1 MRAPPN
7 IAVLGADDPLGEA
20 VLRLIG
26 EQGLEIGTL
35 FPLSL
40 EPSEGC
46 VSARGEALP
55 LMPVEGFGWSQVE
68 LLINVSRSA
77 TAARWESQAR
87 ASGCTVLGLGGA
99 EAGRIGIGDGLSLAM
114 IRVFQG
120 LRPLSELARVSV
132 TAMLPVAAAGEAGIA
147 ELANQ
152 TRALFAMETL
162 EPEVFPVPIAF
173 NLVPQVGGFTE
184 TAARDF
190 ESHVAEALRQGLD
203 RPSLPVAVTAAW
215 APLFYGAALSVDFST
230 EVPVDVSALR
240 TTLARVAGLTLM
252 DADLPGGVA
261 TPATDAQDS
270 ATVFLSRLRE
280 TFPGGRD
287 LAMWLVIDM
296 TRLEAARMVD
306 QLENLIEQ

>member
-1 MRAPPN
+1 MRAPPD

-26 EQGLEIGTL
+26 EQALEVGAL
-35 FPLSL
+35 YPLSL

-55 LMPVEGFGWSQVE
+55 LMPVDGFDWSQVR
-68 LLINVSRSA
+68 LLVNASRSA
-77 TAARWESQAR
+77 AATRFESLAR
-87 ASGCTVLGLGGA
+87 AHGCAVLGLGA
-99 EAGRIGIGDGLSLAM
+99 TEAGRVGIGNGLSLALT
-114 IRVFQG
+114 RVFQA
-120 LRPLSELARVSV
+120 LRPLSELARVTV
-132 TAMLPVAAAGEAGIA
+132 TAMLPVAVAGEAGIA

-162 EPEVFPVPIAF
+162 DPEVFPVPIAF

-184 TAARDF
+184 TAARAF
-190 ESHVAEALRQGLD
+190 ELDVAEALRQGLD
-203 RPSLPVAVTAAW
+203 RPSLPVAVTAVW
-215 APLFYGAALSVDFST
+215 APLFYGAALSVDFAT
-230 EVPVDVSALR
+230 EKPLEATTLR
-240 TTLARVAGLTLM
+240 ATLARAAGLTLM

-280 TFPGGRD
+280 THPGGRD
-287 LAMWLVIDM
+287 HGMWLVIDM
-296 TRLEAARMVD
+296 TRLEAARMVE

>member
-26 EQGLEIGTL
+26 EQGLEVGAL
-35 FPLSL
+35 YPLSL

-55 LMPVEGFGWSQVE
+55 LMPVEGFDWSQAE
-68 LLINVSRSA
+68 LLINASRSA
-77 TAARWESQAR
+77 AATRIESIAR
-87 ASGCTVLGLGGA
+87 TGGCRILGLGAA
-99 EAGRIGIGDGLSLAM
+99 EGDRIGIGNGLSLAM
-114 IRVFQG
+114 TRVFQA
-120 LRPLSELARVSV
+120 LRPVSELARVAV

-162 EPEVFPVPIAF
+162 DPEVFPVPIAF

-184 TAARDF
+184 TAARAF
-190 ESHVAEALRQGLD
+190 ETEVAEAVRRGLG
-203 RPSLPVAVTAAW
+203 RPTLPVAVTALW
-215 APLFYGAALSVDFST
+215 APLFYGAALSVDFAT
-230 EVPVDVSALR
+230 EVPVDVSVLR
-240 TTLARVAGLTLM
+240 ATLVRASGITLM

-280 TFPGGRD
+280 THPGGRD
-287 LAMWLVIDM
+287 HALWLVIDM
-296 TRLEAARMVD
+296 TRLEAASIVD